1 MMPQSADGSDAN
13 KNLLGLQEGRSWN
26 QTGDQ
31 DAIGGSAVGVSSVR
45 AQEAKDAVV
54 KLSVL
59 VIDFGDGAVLANNM
73 SNKGP

>member
-1 MMPQSADGSDAN
+1 M
-13 KNLLGLQEGRSWN
+13 
-26 QTGDQ
+26 
-31 DAIGGSAVGVSSVR
+31 GVSSVR